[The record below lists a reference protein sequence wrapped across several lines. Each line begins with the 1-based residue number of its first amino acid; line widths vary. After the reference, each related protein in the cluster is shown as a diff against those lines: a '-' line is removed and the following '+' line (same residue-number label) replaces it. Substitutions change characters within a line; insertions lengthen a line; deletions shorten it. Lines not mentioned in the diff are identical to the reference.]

1 MVLIPSYNIRKKIEK
16 WQYFIYCTT
25 RELQT
30 YSFRHATD
38 ASKHPHATGPGQ
50 PAPVGDRRE
59 TLRRV
64 PSFVVAQEMELVG
77 QRTRDDEAAAL
88 ALIVTVGASGEP
100 PLRRPPPRCLGRRG
114 AGGGDE
120 VVVHR
125 PSRRPPLLDRAVDER
140 DEPLHPHLATISA
153 PPIHKRPQI
162 EEEIFSAP
170 SKTRSTWSS
179 CFAASSN
186 ELPQQKGFL

>member
-50 PAPVGDRRE
+50 PAPVGGRRE

-100 PLRRPPPRCLGRRG
+100 PLRRPHPRCLRRRRG

-125 PSRRPPLLDRAVDER
+125 PPRRPPLLDRAVDER
-140 DEPLHPHLATISA
+140 DEPLHPHLQRSLNRRYTSDDRSRRRFCC
-153 PPIHKRPQI
+153 PVV
-162 EEEIFSAP
+162 ED
-170 SKTRSTWSS
+170 SKHLVELPD
-179 CFAASSN
+179 ASSHC
-186 ELPQQKGFL
+186 EE